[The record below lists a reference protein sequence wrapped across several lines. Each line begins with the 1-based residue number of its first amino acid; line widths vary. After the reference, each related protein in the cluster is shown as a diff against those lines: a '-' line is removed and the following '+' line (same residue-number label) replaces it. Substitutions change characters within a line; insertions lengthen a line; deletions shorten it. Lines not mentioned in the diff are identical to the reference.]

1 MTYEQYKR
9 QVIRLAGKK
18 KSHLIPGNDALYRLY
33 ELHVSPQEVVEKY
46 CTEEAQRQRHNEN

>member
-18 KSHLIPGNDALYRLY
+18 KSHLIPGNDALYHLY
-33 ELHVSPQEVVEKY
+33 EFIE
-46 CTEEAQRQRHNEN
+46 RNRHTLKIRMAAKNYA